1 MVGKGV
7 KGVWVRM
14 GNMLETASVNE
25 HQHIEEFWVS
35 LLIVLLWRDNNQIE
49 NFKSLEVCP
58 FMY

>member
-25 HQHIEEFWVS
+25 QQHIEEFWVS
-35 LLIVLLWRDNNQIE
+35 LLIVLLRRDNNQIE

>member
-25 HQHIEEFWVS
+25 QQHIEEFWVS
-35 LLIVLLWRDNNQIE
+35 LLIVVLRRDNNQIE